1 MAIVVECVC
10 VWGGGGGGGGEEV
23 REWVH
28 FCTCLVGTISLIS
41 CRSFANL
48 ACYHFLLYVLVV
60 LYDLEYSTIL
70 YLSCRSNSAVVFWQF
85 ANQTFNAIVNYTNRS
100 GNEVVSTR

>member
-1 MAIVVECVC
+1 M
-10 VWGGGGGGGGEEV
+10 WGGGGGGGRKV

-28 FCTCLVGTISLIS
+28 FCTSLVGTTLLIS

-60 LYDLEYSTIL
+60 LYELE
-70 YLSCRSNSAVVFWQF
+70 
-85 ANQTFNAIVNYTNRS
+85 
-100 GNEVVSTR
+100 